1 MTFTEW
7 LLNHKGDDGSIGD
20 LARDVANDTEWPS
33 SAITL
38 GEYESY
44 LISLGASGN
53 ALDALR
59 SAWSR
64 FEDRG

>member
-38 GEYESY
+38 AEYESH
-44 LISLGASGN
+44 LISLGASEN
-53 ALDALR
+53 ALAALR

-64 FEDRG
+64 FEERG